1 VSASDVL
8 VLGLGLAAIAWEL
21 WYFLAPPRH
30 EPDPSRAGVQEI
42 RVRVRQGFEPDV
54 IPVEAGRPVR
64 LVFYRDETAACSG
77 ELIFDTLDLRRP
89 LPAFEPTVV
98 EFTPTH
104 PGDYPFRCAGAPLAG
119 RVVAGVGR
127 DAARVNLGRAHEKHA

>member
-1 VSASDVL
+1 MSASDVL
-8 VLGLGLAAIAWEL
+8 VVGLGLAAIAWEL

-64 LVFYRDETAACSG
+64 LV
-77 ELIFDTLDLRRP
+77 
-89 LPAFEPTVV
+89 
-98 EFTPTH
+98 
-104 PGDYPFRCAGAPLAG
+104 
-119 RVVAGVGR
+119 
-127 DAARVNLGRAHEKHA
+127 